1 MKTLEFSDDYDK
13 EEEERER
20 EREREK
26 GNGKERIRLL
36 CVSFSSLL
44 PLPLIRGVCFVA
56 LFLVMCWKTNPPD
69 QTIPNPTASQT
80 QSQMGASQKSHNL
93 TPLNNWDLIWLFCSD
108 PHLLFYSFIS
118 HPFFFFNGFFV
129 FTIIDWSLSLII
141 ISNLILSI
149 RASKIRMYIFF
160 ILVAGQ

>member
-20 EREREK
+20 ERERER

-44 PLPLIRGVCFVA
+44 PLPLIRGICFVA

-80 QSQMGASQKSHNL
+80 QSQMGG
-93 TPLNNWDLIWLFCSD
+93 PLKKVTT
-108 PHLLFYSFIS
+108 LL
-118 HPFFFFNGFFV
+118 
-129 FTIIDWSLSLII
+129 L
-141 ISNLILSI
+141 
-149 RASKIRMYIFF
+149 
-160 ILVAGQ
+160 